1 MKFPI
6 QPRSIAFRLIVAVL
20 AVELLSSILVV
31 VLSFG
36 YERHIHFRAF
46 DVMLHGRAD
55 SILGAVQDADD
66 PDDNVMLDQAD
77 LNIPPDDVYEVYE
90 LGGRL
95 LGRSA
100 NWQGAGASV
109 PQHPWGD
116 FSQTILNGHHY
127 RILRMQGSRTVDPA
141 VKGGTVHQV
150 IVVYG
155 SPTRH
160 VWHVIRSA
168 VEFYAAG
175 SILLLIVTG
184 PLIAWLLHRGLLP
197 LRQLASLASQV
208 SVDSWQFSPPASAR
222 STPELAP
229 LTHAIESVLQ
239 RLEHSFL
246 QQRAFVSDAAHEL
259 KTAVAVIKSSLQL
272 LTMKRRSAQE
282 YQAGLERCLADSM
295 RLESLVAD
303 MLTLARA
310 ESSSPATAPEPT
322 TDLTACINQAVTQLE
337 TLATLRN
344 VQVHLKETDLSGK
357 GTGLSAK
364 GTGLCAKG
372 TGLSAKGTDFSGK
385 GTGLSTKETDLSTK
399 ETDFSVKGTGFSPY
413 IDPVESVGALAPE
426 GIQLPIAPEDCGLL
440 VCNLL
445 LNALQHSPSGSIVE
459 ITLAV
464 ESNQTQSTAVLQIQD
479 HGDGIPAEAL
489 PHVFDRFYRG
499 DPSRTRT
506 TGGTGLGL
514 SISKAIVTRAGGSI
528 SIASQPDPTQA
539 NQGTTVTVRLPILN

>member
-1 MKFPI
+1 MKLAI
-6 QPRSIAFRLIVAVL
+6 QPRSIAFRLVVAVL
-20 AVELLSSILVV
+20 AVELASSILVV

-66 PDDNVMLDQAD
+66 PDDNVILDQAD
-77 LNIPPDDVYEVYE
+77 LHISPDDVYEVYE

-95 LGRSA
+95 LGRSS
-100 NWQGAGASV
+100 NWQGTGASV

-116 FSQTILNGHHY
+116 FSQTVLNGHHY
-127 RILRMQGSRTVDPA
+127 RILRMQGSRTVDPGI
-141 VKGGTVHQV
+141 KGGTLHQV

-155 SPTRH
+155 SPTRN

-175 SILLLIVTG
+175 SVLLLLVTG

-208 SVDSWQFSPPASAR
+208 SVDAWQFSPPASAHT
-222 STPELAP
+222 TPELAP
-229 LTHAIESVLQ
+229 LTNAIESVLQ
-239 RLEHSFL
+239 RLERSFL

-272 LTMKRRSAQE
+272 LSMKRRSAQE
-282 YQAGLERCLADSM
+282 YQAGLERCLADSL
-295 RLESLVAD
+295 RLEAIVAD

-310 ESSSPATAPEPT
+310 ESSTPNPGLQPAA
-322 TDLTACINQAVTQLE
+322 DFAACIHQVAGQLE
-337 TLATLRN
+337 PIASLRN
-344 VQVHLKETDLSGK
+344 VQVVFN
-357 GTGLSAK
+357 SAD
-364 GTGLCAKG
+364 
-372 TGLSAKGTDFSGK
+372 SA
-385 GTGLSTKETDLSTK
+385 
-399 ETDFSVKGTGFSPY
+399 P
-413 IDPVESVGALAPE
+413 PVR
-426 GIQLPIAPEDCGLL
+426 IAPEDCTLL
-440 VCNLL
+440 VSNLL
-445 LNALQHSPSGSIVE
+445 LNALQHSSAGSIVE
-459 ITLAV
+459 ISLNL
-464 ESNQTQSTAVLQIQD
+464 ESSQATSAAVLQIQD
-479 HGDGIPAEAL
+479 HGDGIPAEVL

-514 SISKAIVTRAGGSI
+514 AISKALVTKAGGSI
-528 SIASQPDPTQA
+528 AIASQPDPAQP
-539 NQGTTVTVRLPILN
+539 NQGTTVSVRLPISK